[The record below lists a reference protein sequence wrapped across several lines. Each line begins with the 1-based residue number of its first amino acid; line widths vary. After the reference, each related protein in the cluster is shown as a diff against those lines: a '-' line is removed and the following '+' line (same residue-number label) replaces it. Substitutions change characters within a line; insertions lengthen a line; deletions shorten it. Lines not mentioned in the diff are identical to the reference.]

1 MVSGKKSVKK
11 RNRKGSGKMIRTFAK
26 KMVTA
31 GLSFILAAGF
41 VLGGI
46 IPERIQA
53 AETENAD
60 TEFSIHAFPNLD
72 YTLQTIAGNEVSTK
86 VLPSKDVTMLV
97 FGRTTCG
104 STWITLKSI
113 AESEWIYDP
122 KVSVIYID
130 IDGADT
136 EVIQGTIEQYSL
148 MCKDED
154 LYYRGCEQ
162 IVFCHDADEKNE
174 EVRYQYH
181 FRSGKWG
188 TISLPMIMLI
198 DKNNIVR
205 EMLTGAQAADKILPV
220 MNHVVEAGNAEEEDK
235 KDNTGKDDTEKDDD
249 GNGDNEKDDAGNKP
263 ATDGNVSKPNGST
276 LNSNDEVQAGKSAK
290 CKVKSIKISA
300 PKKKLRA
307 GKSMK
312 LKADVRITGS
322 GNANTK
328 LKWSSSKKKYAAV
341 NQKGI
346 VKAKKAGRG
355 KTVTITAMATD
366 GTGIKAK
373 IKLKIK

>member
-1 MVSGKKSVKK
+1 MVSGKKLVKK
-11 RNRKGSGKMIRTFAK
+11 RYRKGSGKMSRKFAK

-46 IPERIQA
+46 IPEKIQA

-60 TEFSIHAFPNLD
+60 TEFSIHAFLNLD

-86 VLPSKDVTMLV
+86 VLPSKDVTLLV

-249 GNGDNEKDDAGNKP
+249 GKDDAGNKP
-263 ATDGNVSKPNGST
+263 STDGNVSKPNGST
-276 LNSNDEVQAGKSAK
+276 LNSNDEVQTGKSAK

-300 PKKKLRA
+300 PKKKLKA

-312 LKADVRITGS
+312 LKADVRITGN

-346 VKAKKAGRG
+346 VKAKNAGRG